1 MQVDV
6 LRSTD
11 RPERLICRAA
21 RGDYYDGY
29 VADVSYEDLMASVE
43 YDAAHVERAKGIK
56 DHNFP
61 KSDAYWETEAATLAF
76 IEKQLSRGHFGPW
89 EHAQIT
95 FTVQAVSRVTMA
107 QITRHRHLT
116 FDVQS
121 QRYVSFDDKE
131 AIIPVSMEADDHF
144 SRNDGLVDLDGDT
157 KERVRELYKEQ
168 TAKLFE
174 LYEELVDDGVPKED
188 ARFLLPSGTPV
199 NITMSGNARAMLH
212 VLNLRQT
219 AAAQWEVRDV
229 ADAMSD
235 YLSKWMPYTAAWWD
249 EHGPLKKSP

>member
-1 MQVDV
+1 
-6 LRSTD
+6 
-11 RPERLICRAA
+11 
-21 RGDYYDGY
+21 
-29 VADVSYEDLMASVE
+29 
-43 YDAAHVERAKGIK
+43 
-56 DHNFP
+56 
-61 KSDAYWETEAATLAF
+61 
-76 IEKQLSRGHFGPW
+76 
-89 EHAQIT
+89 
-95 FTVQAVSRVTMA
+95 MA

-131 AIIPVSMEADDHF
+131 AITPVSMEADEHF
-144 SRNDGLVDLDGDT
+144 SRNDGLVDLDDET
-157 KERVRELYKEQ
+157 KEQVR
-168 TAKLFE
+168 A
-174 LYEELVDDGVPKED
+174 LYEEQTEAAFDSYKELVEAGVPKED

-235 YLSKWMPYTAAWWD
+235 YLSKWLPYTAAWWED
-249 EHGPLKKSP
+249 NGPLKKSP